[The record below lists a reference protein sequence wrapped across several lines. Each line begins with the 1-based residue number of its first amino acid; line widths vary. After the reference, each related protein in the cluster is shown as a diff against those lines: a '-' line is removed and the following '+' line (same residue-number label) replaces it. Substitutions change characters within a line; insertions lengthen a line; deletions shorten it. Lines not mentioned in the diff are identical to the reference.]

1 MLPDSLLIAVALG
14 LVLLNAF
21 FTAAELSMARV
32 RNTRM
37 EELTQEGDWRAET
50 VRAHQDRLQY
60 FLSATQLGIT
70 LASLGLGWVGEP
82 AFAHMLKPA
91 LTSAGIE
98 SDVLVHNISAAVAF
112 CSSPSSTSSSAS
124 WSQGLRN
131 PRDGAGRPAERRSD
145 AHLPGAREAG
155 ALVPR

>member
-82 AFAHMLKPA
+82 AFAHVLLPLFEA
-91 LTSAGIE
+91 VGVTSERLI
-98 SDVLVHNISAAVAF
+98 HNVSAAAAYLF
-112 CSSPSSTSSSAS
+112 ITF
-124 WSQGLRN
+124 
-131 PRDGAGRPAERRSD
+131 
-145 AHLPGAREAG
+145 LPILIGE
-155 ALVPR
+155 LVPKSYAIPATDQVAPLTH